1 MRVYD
6 FPRKDTLRSKRKLKR
21 KIRHIVRILNK
32 RMREDVFKDRFWI
45 EIVQSDIRPWDD
57 NSGWD
62 ADFRIAFHD
71 NENPA
76 RDFTR
81 WYEPHFII
89 YSGMFAGGNHVDS
102 DLNDFIVHS
111 DFWSKYRNG
120 TNQ

>member
-1 MRVYD
+1 MRIYD
-6 FPRKDTLRSKRKLKR
+6 FPRRDTERSKRNLKR
-21 KIRHIVRILNK
+21 KIRRVVRVLNK

-45 EIVQSDIRPWDD
+45 EIIQSDICPWDD

-62 ADFRIAFHD
+62 AHFRIAFHD
-71 NENPA
+71 NENHE

-102 DLNDFIVHS
+102 DLNDFIVNS
-111 DFWSKYRNG
+111 NFWREYRNDR
-120 TNQ
+120 